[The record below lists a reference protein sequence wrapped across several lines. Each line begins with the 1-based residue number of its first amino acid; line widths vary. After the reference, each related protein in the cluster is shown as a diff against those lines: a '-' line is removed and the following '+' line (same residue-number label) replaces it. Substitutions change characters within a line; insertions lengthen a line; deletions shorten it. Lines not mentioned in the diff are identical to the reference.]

1 MNVKVM
7 EGLVGARTNMNLL
20 DTPMRI
26 YKEARQKDDT
36 AAMERAMGYA
46 GEFADKAQEYQAEV
60 ERGMEEDAK
69 AAREKVELEG
79 ESIPIPKDEYIS
91 SEKAD
96 SRPSGLYHM
105 ERDENGNP
113 KVVYDD
119 PKKLSG
125 TEKNGGPDIET
136 GSPQKEEEA
145 GQSKERP
152 AHRKD
157 DVEKTTANTDAVDRE
172 IEKLKKQKQQLEQ
185 QINTASGNEE
195 KVKDMEKKLSQME
208 AELSQ
213 KDNDT
218 YRRQNAVIS

>member
-7 EGLVGARTNMNLL
+7 EGLVGARINTNLM

-36 AAMERAMGYA
+36 ATMERAMGYA
-46 GEFADKAQEYQAEV
+46 GEFADKAKEYQAEID
-60 ERGMEEDAK
+60 EGMEEEAK
-69 AAREKVELEG
+69 EARAKVELEG
-79 ESIPIPKDEYIS
+79 EGVPILKDEYIS

-119 PKKLSG
+119 PKKSSG
-125 TEKNGGPDIET
+125 TERDGESGVRV
-136 GSPQKEEEA
+136 GSSPKDKEVE
-145 GQSKERP
+145 QSKEKP

-157 DVEKTTANTDAVDRE
+157 EAEETTVNTDTVDRE
-172 IEKLKKQKQQLEQ
+172 IEKLKKQKQQLQQ
-185 QINTASGNEE
+185 QIKAASGNEE
-195 KVKDMEKKLSQME
+195 KDLQQELSRTE

-218 YRRQNAVIS
+218 YRRQNAVVS

>member
-36 AAMERAMGYA
+36 AAMERAMGYV
-46 GEFADKAQEYQAEV
+46 GEFADKAKEYQAEV

-79 ESIPIPKDEYIS
+79 ESMPIPKDEYIS

-119 PKKLSG
+119 PKKSSG
-125 TEKNGGPDIET
+125 AERDGESGVRA
-136 GSPQKEEEA
+136 GSPQKD
-145 GQSKERP
+145 KEVEQFKEKP
-152 AHRKD
+152 AHQRAD
-157 DVEKTTANTDAVDRE
+157 AEETTVNTDTVDRE

-185 QINTASGNEE
+185 QITAASGNEE
-195 KVKDMEKKLSQME
+195 KDLQKELSRTE
-208 AELSQ
+208 AELNR